1 MEEEDESLEKLLE
14 WAAEMGITDS
24 TIQNPSHTRNCLG
37 HSLTVS
43 HFPDAGGRGLAAARD
58 LTKGELILRVPKTAL
73 FTTECLLKSDQKLSL
88 AVKRHLFLSPSQ
100 ILIACLLYEV
110 GKGKSSWWYTY
121 LMLLPRCYEILAT
134 FGPFEEQALQVDD
147 AFCAAEKAVS
157 KAESEWKQA
166 NKLMEELNL
175 KPQLL
180 SFKAWLWASAT
191 VSSRTMHI
199 SWDEAGCL
207 CPVGDL
213 FNYAAPG
220 EGEESIGIEDVEG
233 WMPAPCLPK
242 GDTSDVLDSEKFNAH
257 LHRLTDGG
265 FEEDINSYCFYARN
279 SYKRGEQVLL
289 GYGTY
294 TNLELLEHY
303 GFLLNEN
310 PNDKVFISLEPGM
323 YSCCSWPHES
333 QYIDQN
339 GKPSFALLSALR
351 LWMTPANQRRSVGH
365 LAYSGHQLSV
375 DNEISVMK
383 WISNTCCVMLNNL
396 PTSKE
401 EDVLLLRAI
410 DKIQDINTAMELK
423 KVLSVFGG
431 EVPTILENYCNVQS
445 RQTGAKLSLSRKT
458 KLSIQRWK
466 LAIQWRLGYKKTLA
480 DCISY
485 CDYTVNCLLNDNAPP
500 GRIK

>member
-1 MEEEDESLEKLLE
+1 MTLSSACIIVFAKSMKLDR
-14 WAAEMGITDS
+14 I
-24 TIQNPSHTRNCLG
+24 
-37 HSLTVS
+37 
-43 HFPDAGGRGLAAARD
+43 
-58 LTKGELILRVPKTAL
+58 
-73 FTTECLLKSDQKLSL
+73 KS
-88 AVKRHLFLSPSQ
+88 VYCSP
-100 ILIACLLYEV
+100 
-110 GKGKSSWWYTY
+110 
-121 LMLLPRCYEILAT
+121 
-134 FGPFEEQALQVDD
+134 
-147 AFCAAEKAVS
+147 
-157 KAESEWKQA
+157 
-166 NKLMEELNL
+166 
-175 KPQLL
+175 
-180 SFKAWLWASAT
+180 
-191 VSSRTMHI
+191 
-199 SWDEAGCL
+199 
-207 CPVGDL
+207 
-213 FNYAAPG
+213 
-220 EGEESIGIEDVEG
+220 
-233 WMPAPCLPK
+233 
-242 GDTSDVLDSEKFNAH
+242 
-257 LHRLTDGG
+257 
-265 FEEDINSYCFYARN
+265 
-279 SYKRGEQVLL
+279 QVLL

-383 WISNTCCVMLNNL
+383 WISNNCRAMLNNL

-431 EVPTILENYCNVQS
+431 EVRTFLENCCDVQC

-485 CDYTVNCLLNDNAPP
+485 CDYTVNCLMNGNAPP